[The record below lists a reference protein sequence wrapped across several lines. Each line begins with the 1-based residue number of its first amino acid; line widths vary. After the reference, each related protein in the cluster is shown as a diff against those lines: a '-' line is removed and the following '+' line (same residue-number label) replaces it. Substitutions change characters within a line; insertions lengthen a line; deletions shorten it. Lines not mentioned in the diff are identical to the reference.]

1 MAFSTKL
8 ATSVADL
15 FGMSE
20 TKVNNAH
27 RYLRE
32 AGIVSKSGRGISAAQ
47 MTVDDCVTL
56 LAAVMGSEHIN
67 DSVKAAGKVLA
78 LRADRDSAFRGKDP
92 GRRLLSILQLDGD
105 HHFKSALLRLFEIT
119 SGQHPLTDEIRF
131 YVRIYYPKYSASI
144 SLRVRHYASL
154 TISYGRQWKRH
165 AQKHADEPTPQT
177 GIDLVQMRQF
187 TDRTVRRLAK
197 VLSK

>member
-1 MAFSTKL
+1 M
-8 ATSVADL
+8 
-15 FGMSE
+15 
-20 TKVNNAH
+20 
-27 RYLRE
+27 
-32 AGIVSKSGRGISAAQ
+32 VSKSGRGISAAQ

-67 DSVKAAGKVLA
+67 DSVKAAAKVLA
-78 LRADRDSAFRGKDP
+78 LRVDGDSASKEASQ
-92 GRRLLSILQLDGD
+92 RLLSNLHLESD
-105 HHFKSALLRLFEIT
+105 HNFKSALLRLFEIV
-119 SGQHPLTDEIRF
+119 SVQNPLTDEIKF
-131 YVRIYYPKYSASI
+131 QVRVYYPRYSASI

-165 AQKHADEPTPQT
+165 AQKLADEPTPQK

-187 TDRTVRRLAK
+187 SDRTFRRLAK

>member
-1 MAFSTKL
+1 MAVSTQL
-8 ATSVADL
+8 ATCVADL

-32 AGIVSKSGRGISAAQ
+32 AGMVSKSGRGISAAQ

-67 DSVKAAGKVLA
+67 DSVKAAAKVLA
-78 LRADRDSAFRGKDP
+78 LRVDRDSAFNEASWRLRSNLHLGSDHNFKD
-92 GRRLLSILQLDGD
+92 
-105 HHFKSALLRLFEIT
+105 ALLRLFEIT
-119 SGQHPLTDEIRF
+119 SGQHPLADEIRF
-131 YVRIYYPKYSASI
+131 DVRVYYPRYSASI

-154 TISYGRQWKRH
+154 TISYGREWKRYAH
-165 AQKHADEPTPQT
+165 KHADGLTPQT
-177 GIDLVQMRQF
+177 GVDLVQMRQF
-187 TDRTVRRLAK
+187 SDRTVRRLAK

>member
-32 AGIVSKSGRGISAAQ
+32 AGMVSKSGRGISAAQ

-56 LAAVMGSEHIN
+56 LAAMMGSEHIN

-78 LRADRDSAFRGKDP
+78 LRVGRDSAFKEASW
-92 GRRLLSILQLDGD
+92 RLLSDLHLESD
-105 HHFKSALLRLFEIT
+105 HNFKSALLRLFEIT

-131 YVRIYYPKYSASI
+131 YVRIY
-144 SLRVRHYASL
+144 L
-154 TISYGRQWKRH
+154 
-165 AQKHADEPTPQT
+165 
-177 GIDLVQMRQF
+177 
-187 TDRTVRRLAK
+187 
-197 VLSK
+197 